1 LILVEKKLL
10 EPSLIVGLLKILG
23 TIVENGEL
31 RVKLKSL
38 IFKVK

>member
-1 LILVEKKLL
+1 LREEAL

-23 TIVENGEL
+23 IIVENGEL